1 MVWLFMDL
9 CYCEQIRAVVLYAR
23 GVGEKGQSPLT
34 WLLTPNLFPGPL
46 MQVQQK
52 QTQVCI

>member
-1 MVWLFMDL
+1 MDL
-9 CYCEQIRAVVLYAR
+9 CYCEQIRAVVLYAK